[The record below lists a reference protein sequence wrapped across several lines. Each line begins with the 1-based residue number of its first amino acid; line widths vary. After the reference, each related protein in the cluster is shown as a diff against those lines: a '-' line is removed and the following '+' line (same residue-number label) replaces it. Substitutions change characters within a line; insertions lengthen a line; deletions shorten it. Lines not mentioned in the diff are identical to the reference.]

1 MIATK
6 LNGPMGESPNQ
17 RGLSRKHIRH
27 AIDNSLKRLNMD
39 YVDLYQIHR
48 FDPHTPIEETIDGLH
63 DVVKAGKALYIGAS
77 SMDAW
82 QFSDYL
88 HTARR
93 LNRTR
98 FVSMQNHY
106 NLIYREEER
115 EMLPLCRHEG
125 IAVIPWSPLAR
136 GFLAGNRNAAD
147 KGQTERA
154 KTDEFAHK
162 LYYQPADFTVVDRI
176 TQIAKSRNVSNAQ
189 IALAW
194 ILHQPEVTSPIIGA
208 SKMHH
213 LDEAIAGVDIKLTSE
228 ELSALAEPYVPH
240 RVLGHG

>member
-1 MIATK
+1 
-6 LNGPMGESPNQ
+6 
-17 RGLSRKHIRH
+17 
-27 AIDNSLKRLNMD
+27 
-39 YVDLYQIHR
+39 
-48 FDPHTPIEETIDGLH
+48 
-63 DVVKAGKALYIGAS
+63 
-77 SMDAW
+77 
-82 QFSDYL
+82 
-88 HTARR
+88 
-93 LNRTR
+93 
-98 FVSMQNHY
+98 
-106 NLIYREEER
+106 
-115 EMLPLCRHEG
+115 MLPLCRHEG